1 GAVLLPLGLLVIGL
15 GWYGAA
21 HTPYSYEQTPYL
33 ISGGLLGVGIVLTG
47 GFIYFGTW
55 LARLLVENRAAADR
69 LAALL
74 EKLDERESVGL
85 GALVPTQTAHSRVA
99 ANLVATP
106 TGTMVHRPDCSVV

>member
-1 GAVLLPLGLLVIGL
+1 MVTLFERVGGAFDRVRTASAQRTRSTRGESPLLFWLTIVGAVLLPLGLLVIGL

-55 LARLLVENRAAADR
+55 LARLLVENRA
-69 LAALL
+69 
-74 EKLDERESVGL
+74 
-85 GALVPTQTAHSRVA
+85 
-99 ANLVATP
+99 
-106 TGTMVHRPDCSVV
+106 